1 MEYNWSIIS
10 QKLKRQV
17 SESIYTVDKS
27 FDIDGSLETLF
38 KILNLKID
46 DFFDTDI
53 SGLNESVLKRLD
65 EIYVQEDFSRD
76 NLNLLL
82 NEIESFLKKTLYLVS
97 PQLYKDTV
105 SEKKVTLGTCI
116 NALKLNPSEIKSDC
130 ICSRAAG
137 PPPCGGGSLFQ
148 L

>member
-53 SGLNESVLKRLD
+53 SGLNESVL
-65 EIYVQEDFSRD
+65 
-76 NLNLLL
+76 
-82 NEIESFLKKTLYLVS
+82 
-97 PQLYKDTV
+97 
-105 SEKKVTLGTCI
+105 
-116 NALKLNPSEIKSDC
+116 
-130 ICSRAAG
+130 
-137 PPPCGGGSLFQ
+137 
-148 L
+148 